1 MCEREREV
9 EVGEIGE
16 EMDIGICGP
25 FLSALHYETVLD
37 SFLCAAAYL

>member
-1 MCEREREV
+1 M
-9 EVGEIGE
+9 GEIGE